1 VTGLV
6 SREVSMKPPFDSVE
20 TGLAPALPPEAELR
34 LRHLE
39 TAARYLYTNLLPL
52 PLVVV
57 GLALILSQWNDAPAL
72 VAWAV
77 ITIATWSLTIAT
89 LHVFLR
95 DERRH
100 ENTTRWTIAICVTLL
115 VSSSLFA
122 GVSPLF
128 WVDGERLNNVVLY
141 VLVAAGLAGAGA
153 QASPSIPVAIANLTP
168 YAAVFLYLSLAH
180 ESYPAS
186 LGMAFLQLCYILL
199 VVLYAKAVWQ
209 LADEMLRL
217 RIEKRALIDKLQN
230 ALIETTAARK
240 KAETASQAKSEFLA
254 NMSHELRTPLNA
266 VLGFSEII
274 KDHAFGDAAHDRYAE
289 YGGHIHSSGKHL
301 LGLIGDILDL
311 SKIEAG
317 KRELDEG
324 PVDLREQAAGAMRF
338 VALQAEKKT
347 LKLELD
353 APHAIV
359 LRADERAIR
368 QIIVN
373 LLSNAVKFT
382 PDRGSVTLSLTRSPD
397 GGTSIVIRDTGV
409 GIKPEEL
416 EKVLER
422 FGQARHDVAT
432 PNDQGTG
439 LGLPIVQGL
448 VALHG
453 GTMRLESKLGQGTTV
468 TVTLPASRL
477 IAARNDAA

>member
-1 VTGLV
+1 MNAPT
-6 SREVSMKPPFDSVE
+6 DSVE
-20 TGLAPALPPEAELR
+20 AVTAPALSPDAELR
-34 LRHLE
+34 VRHLE
-39 TAARYLYTNLLPL
+39 TASRYLYTNLLPL

-57 GLALILSQWNDAPAL
+57 GLALLLSQWNDAASL
-72 VAWAV
+72 AVWAAG
-77 ITIATWSLTIAT
+77 TIATWSITIAT
-89 LHVFLR
+89 LYFFLH

-100 ENTTRWTIAICVTLL
+100 ENTTRWTLAICVTLFI
-115 VSSSLFA
+115 SSSLFA

-141 VLVAAGLAGAGA
+141 VVVAAGLAGAGA

-168 YAAVFLYLSLAH
+168 YAFVFLYLSLAH
-180 ESYPAS
+180 ESYPTSVGIA
-186 LGMAFLQLCYILL
+186 LLQLCYVVL
-199 VVLYAKAVWQ
+199 VALYAKAVWQ

-230 ALIETTAARK
+230 ALVATTAAQQ
-240 KAETASQAKSEFLA
+240 KAETASRAKSEFLA

-274 KDHAFGDAAHDRYAE
+274 KDRVFGDDAHDRYAE
-289 YGGHIHSSGKHL
+289 YGEHIHTSGKHL
-301 LGLIGDILDL
+301 LALIGDILDL

-317 KRELDEG
+317 KRDLDEA
-324 PVDLREQAAGAMRF
+324 PVDLREQAAYAMRF
-338 VALQAEKKT
+338 IALQAEKKT
-347 LKLELD
+347 LTLKLD
-353 APHAIV
+353 APRAVV

-368 QIIVN
+368 QIFVN

-382 PDRGSVTLSLTRSPD
+382 PACGSVTLSLAAPSD
-397 GGTSIVIRDTGV
+397 GDISIVVRDSGP

-416 EKVLER
+416 ERVLER
-422 FGQARHDVAT
+422 FGQARHDVAS

-453 GTMRLESKLGQGTTV
+453 GALRLDSKFGDGTTV
-468 TVTLPASRL
+468 TVTLPANRL
-477 IAARNDAA
+477 LPAQSNAA